1 MQDSNKKLVQTTL
14 LFSLSHFINIASKI
28 VINKVAAITLGAAGI
43 GMVGILQSLLDLL
56 KTFFSFGLPQSAV
69 RDISVSSVSSAEKLV
84 HTVSSFATI
93 IILFASI
100 GFIISLALSPFFNYL
115 YFDDSAYI
123 VFFAIISFCLFM
135 LIVSDGYMSILRGV
149 RASII
154 LTKSTAIIA
163 CLATVSAVIL
173 YFSYGFSAIP
183 YVFIINS
190 LITFFVYRYFVLDLN
205 LNFTVMNFKNAFK
218 ENKSM
223 IFMGLGMMYVSVMLV
238 LNDFVI
244 KLYLNDAADLTTV
257 GFYQVGVTIVGGYFG
272 IVISSLAADY
282 YPRIS
287 SVHDNNSAIEFEM
300 NRQTVLGLII
310 VCPLI
315 VTFMAFSQTF
325 IQLLYSADLLKA
337 NDYISVAIFGI
348 IFQIVSNSVG
358 YVILAKQLTKVFVLV
373 VTVVRFLGF
382 LFSFI
387 LFSKYGILGL
397 GLAFFVTNLI
407 NFIIVYYYVSMR
419 CRIKLSDNTFYI
431 LLYAT
436 FVVTVSTVVLFFTDG
451 FSKKFIFSCLILAS
465 YTLMHFQMKQ
475 FLGIDFLKL
484 IRIKIGYNK

>member
-43 GMVGILQSLLDLL
+43 GMVGVLQSLLDLL
-56 KTFFSFGLPQSAV
+56 KTFFSFGLPQSSV
-69 RDISVSSVSSAEKLV
+69 RDISVSSVSSVEKLA
-84 HTVSSFATI
+84 HTVSSVTTI
-93 IILFASI
+93 IILCASI
-100 GFIISLALSPFFNYL
+100 GFIISLALSPFFNNL
-115 YFDDSAYI
+115 YFDDAAYI
-123 VFFAIISFCLFM
+123 AYFSVISICLFM
-135 LIVSDGYMSILRGV
+135 LIVSDGYMSILRGI
-149 RASII
+149 RATIV

-183 YVFIINS
+183 YVFVLNS
-190 LITFFVYRYFVLDLN
+190 LITFFVYRYFVLKQN
-205 LNFTVMNFKNAFK
+205 LNFTVMNFKQAFK
-218 ENKSM
+218 ENKPM
-223 IFMGLGMMYVSVMLV
+223 IFMGLGMMYVSFMLV
-238 LNDFVI
+238 LNDFII
-244 KLYLNDAADLTTV
+244 KLYLNDAGDLTTV
-257 GFYQVGVTIVGGYFG
+257 GFYQVGITIIGGYFG
-272 IVISSLAADY
+272 IVITSLAADY

-300 NRQTVLGLII
+300 NRQTVLGIVI

-315 VTFMAFSQTF
+315 VTFLAFSESF
-325 IQLLYSADLLKA
+325 IKLLYTDDLLKA

-358 YVILAKQLTKVFVLV
+358 YVILAKQLTKIFVAV

-382 LFSFI
+382 FFSFI

-397 GLAFFVTNLI
+397 GLAFFATNLI
-407 NFIIVYYYVSMR
+407 NFIIVYYYVAKH
-419 CRIKLSDNTFYI
+419 CRIKFSDTTFYV

-436 FVVTVSTVVLFFTDG
+436 FVVTVSALVLYLLDE
-451 FSKKFIFSCLILAS
+451 FSRTFIFSCLILAS

-475 FLGIDFLKL
+475 CLGIDFLQL
-484 IRIKIGYNK
+484 IRNKFGYQK